1 VEITRFIYMRL
12 MEFESTSKF
21 HRGSRLVF
29 RSILFIANKMKDLC
43 LKEPEPREITRLD
56 TDRFQPMLV

>member
-1 VEITRFIYMRL
+1 MEITRFIYFRL
-12 MEFESTSKF
+12 MAFESTRKF

-29 RSILFIANKMKDLC
+29 GSTLFIANKMKDLR
-43 LKEPEPREITRLD
+43 LQEPEPREITGLD

>member
-1 VEITRFIYMRL
+1 MELRRFIYLRL
-12 MEFESTSKF
+12 MAFESTSKF

-29 RSILFIANKMKDLC
+29 GSILLIANKRRDLC
-43 LKEPEPREITRLD
+43 LQEPEPREIVGSD